1 MCQPPTGYADRAD
14 AWVNSGALLSRM
26 NFAVMLS
33 SGERLARGGP
43 GLRQGFGPR
52 ESAGTPVTQA
62 QITEQV
68 LAGDL
73 SENTRLTIAK
83 ATTEAQ
89 KMALLLGSP
98 DFQRR

>member
-1 MCQPPTGYADRAD
+1 VP
-14 AWVNSGALLSRM
+14 
-26 NFAVMLS
+26 
-33 SGERLARGGP
+33 
-43 GLRQGFGPR
+43 
-52 ESAGTPVTQA
+52 QA

-89 KMALLLGSP
+89 KIALLLGSP